1 MCAIESG
8 KGICNGDEGH
18 PLFLPENGRF
28 VAYCNVAF
36 RETNRKIIYTLHEFT
51 MFRETQ
57 IGVAYAYGGFY
68 CAHPDMPEIFARVTS
83 FKEWIL
89 ENTSGTQDSNCGT
102 SDSV

>member
-1 MCAIESG
+1 MCANESG
-8 KGICNGDEGH
+8 KGTCDGDGGH

-36 RETNRKIIYTLHEFT
+36 RETNRKIIYTLHEFS

-57 IGVAYAYGGFY
+57 IGVAYGALY
-68 CAHPDMPEIFARVTS
+68 CAHPTMPEIFGRVTAV
-83 FKEWIL
+83 KEWIL
-89 ENTSGTQDSNCGT
+89 DNTSGTQDSDCGT